1 MYYVGYTEASLVAFE
16 SDTEPTQASHGDR
29 FFAVMGP
36 FKTQEA
42 AEFMAKHGRGN
53 PHCGT
58 VADVERIVRQR
69 KITR

>member
-1 MYYVGYTEASLVAFE
+1 MHYVGYTDANLVAFE
-16 SDTEPTQASHGDR
+16 SDTEPTQFSHGHLY
-29 FFAVMGP
+29 FAVMGP

-42 AEFMAKHGRGN
+42 ADFMAKNGKGN

-69 KITR
+69 KITK